1 MNSEVNF
8 SGFTRSMRSSLTRP
22 IADAN
27 APPEAPTTSTRKGVL
42 RDDGP
47 STKSTFWGVLGAS
60 LIHAGVLA
68 MAPPGSASTAMPPES
83 YEVEMALVTAPAPEP
98 EPEETPQVVQAVV
111 AKPRPQPIAPRPA
124 APAPIVQPAQVAPSE
139 PKVAPPEEVAPEPA
153 PAIDA
158 AAPALVAS
166 EGTSSS
172 HSIVHHAGGA
182 LGANGRG
189 GSLAGRGIPGG
200 SGEGQPSAT
209 RGTGYPVQLPL
220 KEWRCPW
227 PSEAEYEDF
236 DEQVVAIQ
244 VLVAANGQVEKADI
258 LADPGYGF
266 GRAARDC
273 ARRARF
279 VPARDALGN
288 TIRAK
293 SPPIR
298 VRFVR

>member
-1 MNSEVNF
+1 M
-8 SGFTRSMRSSLTRP
+8 
-22 IADAN
+22 
-27 APPEAPTTSTRKGVL
+27 STRKGPL
-42 RDDGP
+42 GEDGA

-68 MAPPGSASTAMPPES
+68 MAPPGAASTALPPGA
-83 YEVEMALVTAPAPEP
+83 YEVEMVLVEPAPEP
-98 EPEETPQVVQAVV
+98 QETPAEVVQAVV
-111 AKPRPQPIAPRPA
+111 EKPRPQPIVPRRA
-124 APAPIVQPAQVAPSE
+124 APEPEQVVPPQPEQAVPAEPPVAASE
-139 PKVAPPEEVAPEPA
+139 PAAPEPA
-153 PAIDA
+153 PAIDS

-166 EGTSSS
+166 EGSSSS
-172 HSIVHHAGGA
+172 HSIVHDAGGVF
-182 LGANGRG
+182 GANGRG
-189 GSLAGRGIPGG
+189 KSLAARGVPGG
-200 SGEGQPSAT
+200 AGEGSPSAT

-279 VPARDALGN
+279 LPARDARGN
-288 TIRAK
+288 AIRAQ